1 LKSNQIPNLQFIH
14 DHEEVDMDNRW
25 FDIALKEHFWIRRRW
40 NVIKKIIAKQKIN
53 NLGKIADVGCGIGTQ
68 TNIIQDFAKT
78 VVDGFDLNKN
88 ALVEAARTYQNS
100 NFYCMDILRV
110 DNSFVSKYDTVFIL
124 DIIEH
129 LYDPTNFLKA
139 SRKLLKKSGICIIN
153 VPCCPSLYS
162 AYDKKVGHHRRYSF
176 DLLKKHIEISGLKIV
191 SWTYWGAPLL
201 PFLIVRKFLLRKTK
215 DNTIDK
221 GFRVSNFFLNELLFL
236 ISSFEPIRNHI
247 LGTSLTILAKVK

>member
-1 LKSNQIPNLQFIH
+1 
-14 DHEEVDMDNRW
+14 MDNRW
-25 FDIALKEHFWIRRRW
+25 FDIAVKEHFWIRRRW
-40 NVIKKIIAKQKIN
+40 SVIKKIIAKQKIN
-53 NLGKIADVGCGIGTQ
+53 NWGKIADVGCGIGTQ
-68 TNIIQDFAKT
+68 TNIIQDYAKT

-110 DNSFVSKYDTVFIL
+110 DNSFVSKYETVFIL

-129 LYDPTNFLKA
+129 LHDPTNFLKA

-176 DLLKKHIEISGLKIV
+176 DLLKKHIERSGLKIV

-221 GFRVSNFFLNELLFL
+221 GFRVSNFLLNELLYL

-247 LGTSLTILAKVK
+247 LGTSMTILAKIK